1 MLFFNFAVYHTRA
14 IISRSLHLLTIFH
27 CGLYCRAVS
36 ITDNLWTKTGNSSIF
51 EPKTCGFIIK
61 RGFKSR
67 TGYNGARMVHGI
79 SLTVPMV
86 LTNLFKGIEAIDNKI
101 KSETEDN
108 FIF

>member
-1 MLFFNFAVYHTRA
+1 M
-14 IISRSLHLLTIFH
+14 
-27 CGLYCRAVS
+27 
-36 ITDNLWTKTGNSSIF
+36 
-51 EPKTCGFIIK
+51 
-61 RGFKSR
+61 
-67 TGYNGARMVHGI
+67 GYNGAHGI